1 MDRCYGNRLPDLRAD
16 TGSEV
21 LANCQANAE
30 QHMQRHR
37 PAGGSAAAAATT
49 AAGSGQAGPARV
61 LVRQLDWLDPPDWL
75 LEQPENAGRHSGSSE
90 ANGGGA
96 HLPTKQQERP
106 QPDVAGVDRFAWRP
120 EDVAALQQLD
130 YLLAADSV
138 YDDVLTEAFMRRC
151 GTEHH
156 AFWLMACFLQP
167 LAAGLASGGNACPLR
182 VPHF

>member
-1 MDRCYGNRLPDLRAD
+1 MDRCNDNRLPDLRAD

-21 LANCQANAE
+21 LANCQANVE
-30 QHMQRHR
+30 QHMR
-37 PAGGSAAAAATT
+37 PHKLAGGSATAAAMHP

-61 LVRQLDWLDPPDWL
+61 LVRQLDWLEPPAWL
-75 LEQPENAGRHSGSSE
+75 LERPEYAGRHSVSSDPT
-90 ANGGGA
+90 GGGA
-96 HLPTKQQERP
+96 QPAKQQEQPHQERP
-106 QPDVAGVDRFAWRP
+106 GVDCFAWRP

-156 AFWLMACFLQP
+156 AFWPMA
-167 LAAGLASGGNACPLR
+167 
-182 VPHF
+182 